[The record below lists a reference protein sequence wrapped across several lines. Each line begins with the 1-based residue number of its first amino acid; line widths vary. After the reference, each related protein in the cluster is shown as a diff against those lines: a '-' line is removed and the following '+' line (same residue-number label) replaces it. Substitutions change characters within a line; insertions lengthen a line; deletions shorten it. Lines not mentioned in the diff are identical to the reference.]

1 MAAQPKVSILKFEP
15 LVKKLTEVPTLS
27 VSVSTAIDAT
37 SGVPA

>member
-27 VSVSTAIDAT
+27 VSTAIDAT